1 MKTLNQL
8 FILCFSLGLVSAA
21 SAGDYTL
28 DVSTQG
34 QFVKPQTYHVPP
46 GARIAALTSHWQLKK
61 DAYPLGIALTREQD
75 KLQQS
80 RIRWALQYRLQDMHL
95 ASTTRTSFYRQITSF
110 VATGRVLWQFDW
122 DLVDIKPKQNRPL
135 IQGDTFIAPKR
146 PSSIIAG
153 GAARIAKIPFKGGM
167 TVRDYMQSV
176 HRLPGADPSYVWVI
190 TPDTKI
196 RKIGVSYWNAQK
208 AYLAPGSVL
217 YVPLSGHKDFNN
229 SMAQLYAA
237 QILPY

>member
-1 MKTLNQL
+1 MKKLIQFL
-8 FILCFSLGLVSAA
+8 LLCWSMSLTAPA
-21 SAGDYTL
+21 MAGDYTL

-34 QFVKPQTYHVPP
+34 QFVNPQTYHVLP
-46 GARIAALTSHWQLKK
+46 GSRIAAVTSQWQLKK

-75 KLQQS
+75 KREQS
-80 RIRWALQYRLQDMHL
+80 RVRWALQYRLQDMHL
-95 ASTTRTSFYRQITSF
+95 SVQTRRSLYHQITSF

-122 DLVDIKPKQNRPL
+122 DIVGIKPQQNRPL
-135 IQGDTFIAPKR
+135 LQGDTFIAPKR
-146 PSSIIAG
+146 PNRIIVG
-153 GAARIAKIPFKGGM
+153 GAAKIAKLPFKGGM

-176 HRLPGADPSYVWVI
+176 QRLPGADPSDVWVI

-208 AYLAPGSVL
+208 AYLAPGSTI
-217 YVPLSGHKDFNN
+217 YVPLKGHPSFND